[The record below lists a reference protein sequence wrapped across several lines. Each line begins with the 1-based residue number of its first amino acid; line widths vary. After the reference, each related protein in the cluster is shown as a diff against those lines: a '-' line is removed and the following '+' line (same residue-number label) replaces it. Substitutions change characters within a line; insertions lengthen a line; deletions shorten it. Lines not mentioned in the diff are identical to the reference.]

1 MGVSILVLAG
11 EEITSDSPEDIK
23 KKLIEKKLLN
33 ADGTPNL
40 LQMKEKFKTLKLEDK
55 KQILDLI
62 LSLEISTYRVD
73 QYVEST
79 EYKNGTYIIKTK
91 KEYKSMVEK
100 TLLATNI
107 YSEFELVNNIQIE
120 TIGE

>member
-1 MGVSILVLAG
+1 MGVSILALSGEALA
-11 EEITSDSPEDIK
+11 SDSPEDIK

-40 LQMKEKFKTLKLEDK
+40 FQMKEKFGTLKVEDK
-55 KQILDLI
+55 KQILDLV
-62 LSLEISTYRVD
+62 LSLEMSAYRAD
-73 QYVEST
+73 EYIKST
-79 EYKNGTYIIKTK
+79 EYKNGIYVIKTK
-91 KEYKSMVEK
+91 KEHKPMIEK

-120 TIGE
+120 TTGE

>member
-1 MGVSILVLAG
+1 MGVSILALAG
-11 EEITSDSPEDIK
+11 EEIIADSPEDIK

-40 LQMKEKFKTLKLEDK
+40 LQMKEKFKTLKLEDR
-55 KQILDLI
+55 KQILDLV
-62 LSLEISTYRVD
+62 LSLEISAYRVD
-73 QYVEST
+73 QYIEST

-91 KEYKSMVEK
+91 KEHKSMVEK

-107 YSEFELVNNIQIE
+107 YSEFELVDNIQIE
-120 TIGE
+120 TVGD